1 MVSLMYIAK
10 PNLNN
15 TMHVKEF
22 DTANEAVKY
31 LNSFL
36 PTGRDDEMP
45 SFRDEDYFLI
55 GKLYRKDGST
65 EWIDSK
71 HKKGRPKNKKKGT

>member
-1 MVSLMYIAK
+1 MYIAK

-22 DTANEAVKY
+22 DSANEAVKY

-55 GKLYRKDGST
+55 GKLYRKDCST
-65 EWIDSK
+65 EWIDSM
-71 HKKGRPKNKKKGT
+71 HMKGRPKNKKNGT

>member
-1 MVSLMYIAK
+1 MFIAK

-15 TMHVKEF
+15 TINLKEF
-22 DTANEAVKY
+22 ATAKEAVAY

-36 PTGRDDEMP
+36 PTGRDRDDEEACLP
-45 SFRDEDYFLI
+45 VLQDEDYFLI

-65 EWIDSK
+65 EWIDNK
-71 HKKGRPKNKKKGT
+71 HKKGRPKKKGK